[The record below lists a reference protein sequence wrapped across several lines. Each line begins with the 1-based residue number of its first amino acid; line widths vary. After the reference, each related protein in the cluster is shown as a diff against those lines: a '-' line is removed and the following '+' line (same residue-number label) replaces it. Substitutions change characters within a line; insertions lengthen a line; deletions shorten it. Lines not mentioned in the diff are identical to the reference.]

1 MQTKEKSKVFSEVD
15 AFLNIIDEK
24 YKNKIPAKL
33 RNLYKENKDKS
44 YTPVYDASIPI
55 EKQSIR
61 KETIAMIALLH
72 LNYWC
77 DTEDEKKELRNLFL
91 ENEKKYEKIKN
102 EKYNPDNLFKNVFE
116 NKQKETEEKDEQPKC
131 MIEYKEHFYTKIMNF
146 LKKLFSKK

>member
-15 AFLNIIDEK
+15 AFLDIIDEE
-24 YKNKIPAKL
+24 YKNKIPEKL

-91 ENEKKYEKIKN
+91 ENEKKYKKIKN

-116 NKQKETEEKDEQPKC
+116 NKQKETEEKDEQSKY
-131 MIEYKEHFYTKIMNF
+131 MVEYKEPFYIKIMNF

>member
-15 AFLNIIDEK
+15 AFLDIIDEK
-24 YKNKIPAKL
+24 YKNKIPEKL

-44 YTPVYDASIPI
+44 YTPVYNASIPI

-116 NKQKETEEKDEQPKC
+116 NKQKETEEKDEQPKY
-131 MIEYKEHFYTKIMNF
+131 MVEYKEPFYIKIMNF

>member
-15 AFLNIIDEK
+15 AFLDIIDEK
-24 YKNKIPAKL
+24 YKNKIPEKL

-44 YTPVYDASIPI
+44 YTPVYNASIPI

-91 ENEKKYEKIKN
+91 KNEKKYEKIKN
-102 EKYNPDNLFKNVFE
+102 EKYNPDNLFKNVSE
-116 NKQKETEEKDEQPKC
+116 NKQKETEEKDEQPKY
-131 MIEYKEHFYTKIMNF
+131 MIEYKEPFYIKIMNF

>member
-15 AFLNIIDEK
+15 AFLDIIDKK
-24 YKNKIPAKL
+24 YKNKIPEKL

-116 NKQKETEEKDEQPKC
+116 NKQKETEEKDEQPKY
-131 MIEYKEHFYTKIMNF
+131 MVEYKEPFYIKIMNF